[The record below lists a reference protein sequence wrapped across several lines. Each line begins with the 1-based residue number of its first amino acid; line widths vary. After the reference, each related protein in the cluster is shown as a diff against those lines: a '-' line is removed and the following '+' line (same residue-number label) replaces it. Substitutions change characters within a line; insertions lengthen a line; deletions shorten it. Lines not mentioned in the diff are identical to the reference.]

1 MTGEP
6 NVDESAPL
14 ILATNNDESK
24 DGKGTAA
31 TTTDPAGEDAT
42 FTHKLREYV
51 ARDVEFCMKRS
62 RLTVPACPCATLHRC
77 IPA

>member
-51 ARDVEFCMKRS
+51 ARDVENS
-62 RLTVPACPCATLHRC
+62 DEPQPTDGPACPCATLHRC